1 DLDEPARVEVDPG
14 LDQADPVGGRRHA
27 HGEQAVRAGHLPAV
41 GERDDHAVA
50 LAVHGLGAGLA
61 EYVHAAPPED
71 ALDDHGG
78 VLVLVRQDALT
89 GRHQRDLRAERLVG
103 AGELGAGYA
112 GADHDQLFRQLGQ
125 VVELAAGQ
133 DALAVRHH
141 VGQRPGGRPGRDEH
155 DVGLDRR
162 PARGDRVRP
171 GQPSP
176 GLDDAHALAADMLGD
191 VVGLRGRQGLDPRVE
206 RGSVHLDHGVSAA
219 RELQAEGGGAAERG
233 HGRRRLDQR
242 LARDT
247 VRKHAGAAKAV
258 LVDDGYVGTQLR
270 GDESG
275 LVAAGAAAADSDIR
289 TRQGHVKQLSRMPAS
304 ALARGDAPCT
314 PCTRLVN
321 AKAAWYPPF
330 RVYPVRLGS
339 VALYAAYGS
348 NMDPAQMLLRCPHS
362 PQRGTGWL
370 EGWRLSFGG
379 EELGWDGALTTVVE
393 DPAQRV
399 FVALYDVPEIDE
411 KELDSWDG
419 VNLGF
424 YSKIKVRVQTLEG
437 DALAWLYVLDAY
449 EGGLPSAQRLSILVD
464 AALKAGAPD
473 DYVDWVRARPS
484 NPPELYQGGDQ
495 QGEARDDNRRDG
507 GPVPGRDRRRRLV
520 RRSLQPGL
528 LGALGERGDDFVRVK
543 AERVAFRGR
552 VGVCPAGEASAK
564 PSEVEAARAAAEDPG
579 TSAAAMLPLA

>member
-1 DLDEPARVEVDPG
+1 LDRDRQRQDQLAGPGGDDHAAQHHAGARAGEDLDEAVADAAHLGPRVGGERQLHHPGGDLAAVHRGLRDAHRGDLRVGEDGGRHVAEPDRLHRLAEGVPHRDAALHGGHGGEHQHARAVAGRVHAPRRRPRHPVDLDEPARVEVDPG

-50 LAVHGLGAGLA
+50 LAVHRLGAGLA
-61 EYVHAAPPED
+61 EHVHAAPPED

-103 AGELGAGYA
+103 AGELGAGDA

-133 DALAVRHH
+133 DALAVRHR
-141 VGQRPGGRPGRDEH
+141 VGQRPGARPGRDEH

-191 VVGLRGRQGLDPRVE
+191 VVGLRGCQGLDPRVE
-206 RGSVHLDHGVSAA
+206 RGGVHLDHGVSAA
-219 RELQAEGGGAAERG
+219 RELQAEGGGTAERG

-379 EELGWDGALTTVVE
+379 EDLGWDGALTTVVE

-424 YSKIKVRVQTLEG
+424 YSKIKVRVQTLDG
-437 DALAWLYVLDAY
+437 DALAW
-449 EGGLPSAQRLSILVD
+449 
-464 AALKAGAPD
+464 
-473 DYVDWVRARPS
+473 
-484 NPPELYQGGDQ
+484 
-495 QGEARDDNRRDG
+495 
-507 GPVPGRDRRRRLV
+507 
-520 RRSLQPGL
+520 
-528 LGALGERGDDFVRVK
+528 
-543 AERVAFRGR
+543 
-552 VGVCPAGEASAK
+552 
-564 PSEVEAARAAAEDPG
+564 
-579 TSAAAMLPLA
+579 